1 MSLPQLEMIRASLE
15 GLPAQ
20 AAPAGYIIRPYRP
33 GDATAWCE
41 LVREGIG
48 GEPTDDGLAAAM
60 AQAVDFDP
68 DDLLFAV
75 NEGKTVGTAWAL
87 REAKS
92 PPDTDTGTV
101 HMVSVAPQ
109 HRGRGLG
116 RALVLAVLHR
126 FRQLGLRRAVLLTD
140 DHRLAAIGTYLGLGF
155 RPRLTHESHE
165 ERWRGVSARLDPDYK
180 EVVSEALSDG

>member
-1 MSLPQLEMIRASLE
+1 MGLPQLEMMRASLE

-20 AAPAGYIIRPYRP
+20 AAPAGYSVRSYRP
-33 GDATAWCE
+33 GDARAWCE

-48 GEPTDDGLAAAM
+48 GEPTEDGLAAAM
-60 AQAVDFDP
+60 AKAVEFSP

-92 PPDTDTGTV
+92 PPDTGTV
-101 HMVSVAPQ
+101 HMVAVAPQ

-116 RALVLAVLHR
+116 RALVLALLHR

-140 DHRLAAIGTYLGLGF
+140 DHRLPAIGTYLGLGF

-165 ERWRGVSARLDPDYK
+165 ERWREVSARLDPDYK